1 VWKWGAKGADRG
13 LSPWK
18 ISPQTRAQ
26 QEKRAPG
33 GCGGVAGFPKH
44 LDKPAFLTGGLWFVI
59 AATTK
64 P

>member
-1 VWKWGAKGADRG
+1 MRYLGYRRG
-13 LSPWK
+13 LFPWK
-18 ISPQTRAQ
+18 ISPQTRA
-26 QEKRAPG
+26 EKAKNARR
-33 GCGGVAGFPKH
+33 GVVVVLPSFPKH